1 MCLEALF
8 AAAVTIFPADATR
21 VLYEPY
27 VRPDRSLTAPCG
39 VEFGEI
45 DDFRARVDR
54 VAARRSLG
62 LDPERRILLAL
73 GIAEPRKGNA
83 VLARAWSMVHK
94 HHPDAHLHMVGARDT
109 PYCKA
114 ISRYIDA
121 AGIAGSCTFA
131 PPTTHALRWHESA
144 DFFVLP
150 SDVESAPIALAEAM
164 AFQTPAVATRVF
176 GVPELITDGLNGI
189 LFEPNDVA
197 DLAATL
203 DAVLRMDPRQLQAIG
218 ARGAVRVREHHDPER
233 FVECLANVLQL
244 IVEERD
250 AATV

>member
-1 MCLEALF
+1 M
-8 AAAVTIFPADATR
+8 
-21 VLYEPY
+21 
-27 VRPDRSLTAPCG
+27 G
-39 VEFGEI
+39 
-45 DDFRARVDR
+45 R

-62 LDPERRILLAL
+62 LDPERRVLLAL

-83 VLARAWSMVHK
+83 VLARAWSMVSTR
-94 HHPDAHLHMVGARDT
+94 HPDAQLHMVGARET

-114 ISRYIDA
+114 VSRYIEA
-121 AGIAGSCTFA
+121 AGIADSCIFS
-131 PPTTHALRWHESA
+131 PPTTNALRWHEAA
-144 DFFVLP
+144 DVFVLP
-150 SDVESAPIALAEAM
+150 SDVESASIALAEAM
-164 AFQTPAVATRVF
+164 AFETPAVATRVF

-203 DAVLRMDPRQLQAIG
+203 DAVLRMDPRQLRAIG

-233 FVECLANVLQL
+233 FDERLANVLQS

-250 AATV
+250 AAAL